1 MEDLPQSLSS
11 LPVQFRNQF
20 ERAITANHDNLDLSE
35 VPWEDEHLNEVPYCL
50 VETKQF
56 RSIDLSGNKIFA
68 LPSWLNSLSSVEN
81 IDITGNP
88 LKEMDASL
96 SLNLSID
103 SNQWLHMKDSLVNC
117 NIVGFTLLP
126 EDKEH
131 FPDITTQSFYS
142 SLKTLSMNNCEM
154 TDWPTS
160 WPEKLQGINLH
171 SNQLSDWPTSWP
183 EQLQHINLNNNQ
195 LSEWPTSWPEQL
207 QHIFLMNNQL
217 SDWPTSWP
225 EQLQHIFLMN
235 NQLSDWPTS
244 WPKQLQ
250 TILLNNNQL
259 SEWPTSWPEQLK
271 QIDLDNNQ
279 LSDWPNSWPESLQ
292 RINLDNNQLSEWP
305 TSWPEQLKQ
314 IDLDNNQLSDWPTS
328 WPKQLQTILLNN
340 NQLSD
345 WPTSWPEQLQHI
357 YLMNNQ
363 LSEWPTSW
371 PEQLQRILLNNNQL
385 SEWPTSWP
393 EQLQSINLDNNQL
406 SSWPTNW
413 PGQLQTIRLNN
424 NQLSDW
430 PTSWPNLPNLKTM
443 SLSGNGL
450 GEDVDALDNR
460 NIEALKKLFERSAD
474 RIFINE
480 AKLLIVGE
488 PASGK
493 TSLMRKLADP
503 THLPTPN
510 TESTTEGIN
519 IAQWEFFDQDEHS
532 TPFTANI
539 WDFGGQ
545 EIQYATHKFFLT
557 ERAVYV
563 VVADNRAQ
571 KTNFDY
577 WLRIINFLGK
587 KDSKVIVF
595 LHDKENASVTNFNE
609 SEYHKKF
616 PDFAIKNFHANLANE
631 NRNEFSVLQDAIQQ
645 SLTTLPFLKE
655 KVDKAWLDV
664 KQHIEALRDQGC
676 HDLGY
681 QALTDICAKYGLAN
695 SEVDPLAKYLN
706 WMGVIIYFENDHSSL
721 RDFIIIDPEW
731 AVNPIYQVLKHDVV
745 KKEGVFEES
754 FFFNLLDDSL
764 YNPAQKGHLLTL
776 LTKDHFEIC
785 YPISERDGHY
795 VVPMLLPETPN
806 RLDIENHPKTQS
818 QPLQY
823 EFEYR
828 FLPKGLFARLIIR
841 HFTEIAKD
849 NAGNQYVWRSGVL
862 FNADNCAVEVLMEDE
877 IDKVNGVIRIRVYG
891 AEHQRRN
898 ALLKFRAEIQ
908 KLNRDL
914 SKSLEGEVQEKV
926 PCICDHCSVSDKPEY
941 YSLGR
946 LENNLNAGKSTV
958 ECGKSGRDI
967 LISELIEDVVPKHYE
982 PSLEELEHRENQF
995 DLLDGIELL
1004 PSHKQE
1010 FMQQVDKKI
1019 EDRLQQIQK
1028 LAVATQ
1034 PINFNITNTSQA
1046 NASNTN
1052 NISINIEVKNEH
1064 CCDMLGFLDEM
1075 KDLLTNNANATAEIE
1090 KAEQLVNQINDS
1102 EKIEKGKLSRLK
1114 GIIDKIKNGTSEVG
1128 KLMESIQGLKEPAS
1142 NLIDGYNVIA
1152 PLIGVPS
1159 VSNFLK

>member
-1 MEDLPQSLSS
+1 LS
-11 LPVQFRNQF
+11 
-20 ERAITANHDNLDLSE
+20 
-35 VPWEDEHLNEVPYCL
+35 
-50 VETKQF
+50 
-56 RSIDLSGNKIFA
+56 
-68 LPSWLNSLSSVEN
+68 
-81 IDITGNP
+81 
-88 LKEMDASL
+88 
-96 SLNLSID
+96 
-103 SNQWLHMKDSLVNC
+103 
-117 NIVGFTLLP
+117 
-126 EDKEH
+126 
-131 FPDITTQSFYS
+131 
-142 SLKTLSMNNCEM
+142 
-154 TDWPTS
+154 DWPTS
-160 WPEKLQGINLH
+160 WPEQLQRIDLDNNQL
-171 SNQLSDWPTSWP
+171 SDWPTSWPEQLQTIFLSDNQLSDWPTSWPEQLQTIFLSDNQLSDWPTSWP

-195 LSEWPTSWPEQL
+195 LS
-207 QHIFLMNNQL
+207 
-217 SDWPTSWP
+217 DWP
-225 EQLQHIFLMN
+225 I
-235 NQLSDWPTS
+235 S

-250 TILLNNNQL
+250 HIH
-259 SEWPTSWPEQLK
+259 
-271 QIDLDNNQ
+271 
-279 LSDWPNSWPESLQ
+279 
-292 RINLDNNQLSEWP
+292 
-305 TSWPEQLKQ
+305 
-314 IDLDNNQLSDWPTS
+314 
-328 WPKQLQTILLNN
+328 LNN

-345 WPTSWPEQLQHI
+345 WPI
-357 YLMNNQ
+357 
-363 LSEWPTSW
+363 
-371 PEQLQRILLNNNQL
+371 I
-385 SEWPTSWP
+385 
-393 EQLQSINLDNNQL
+393 
-406 SSWPTNW
+406 
-413 PGQLQTIRLNN
+413 
-424 NQLSDW
+424 
-430 PTSWPNLPNLKTM
+430 WPNLPNLKGM

-450 GEDVDALDNR
+450 GEDIDALGRN

-503 THLPTPN
+503 THIPIPN
-510 TESTTEGIN
+510 KEATTEGIN
-519 IAQWEFFDQDEHS
+519 IAQWQFDQGENS

-616 PDFAIKNFHANLANE
+616 PDFAIKNFHANLANK

-731 AVNPIYQVLKHDVV
+731 AVNPLYQVLKHDVV

-891 AEHQRRN
+891 AENQRRN

-914 SKSLEGEVQEKV
+914 SKSLEGDVQEKV
-926 PCICDHCSVSDKPEY
+926 PCICDHCSTLDKPEY
-941 YSLGR
+941 YSLDR

-958 ECGKSGRDI
+958 ECGKSGSDI
-967 LISELIEDVVPKHYE
+967 LISTLIEDVVPTHYE
-982 PSLEELEHRENQF
+982 PTLEEIKRRENSF
-995 DLLDGIELL
+995 ELDDDIEFS
-1004 PSHKQE
+1004 PSQQQALKQL
-1010 FMQQVDKKI
+1010 DKKF
-1019 EDRLQQIQK
+1019 EDKLQQLQK
-1028 LAVATQ
+1028 LAIATPPIQINVA
-1034 PINFNITNTSQA
+1034 NTSQA
-1046 NASNTN
+1046 NASNN
-1052 NISINIEVKNEH
+1052 NDISISIELKNEQ

-1090 KAEQLVNQINDS
+1090 NAEQLVNQINDS

-1114 GIIDKIKNGTSEVG
+1114 GMIDKIKNGTSEVG
-1128 KLMESIQGLKEPAS
+1128 KLVDSVQGLREPTS
-1142 NLIDGYNVIA
+1142 SLIDGYNAIA
-1152 PLIGVPS
+1152 PLVNMPTIG
-1159 VSNFLK
+1159 NIFK